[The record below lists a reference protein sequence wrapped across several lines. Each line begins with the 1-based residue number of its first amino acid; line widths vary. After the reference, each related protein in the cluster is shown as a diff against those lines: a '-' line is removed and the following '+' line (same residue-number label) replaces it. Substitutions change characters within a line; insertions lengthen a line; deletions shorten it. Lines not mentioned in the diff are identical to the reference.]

1 MYSVSNDYLT
11 AIGKNA
17 RAHKLVGTVNG
28 TSFDGDDVIKGSF
41 QIRNQLCPAT
51 EIILGGVYVG
61 ELKLTFTEAFA
72 SSMNIRGS
80 WKGKIITASI
90 GVELAD
96 ASFEYIPINGGSY
109 IVETA
114 QWTDAGIQIVAYDY
128 MSLFDKSLPA
138 TTIGGGT
145 LYDLLSLV
153 CTACGVTLG
162 LSQAECSALPNGTET
177 FYAYP
182 ENAMVTYR
190 DMISEIAEACCCF
203 ATINR
208 SGELI
213 LKTLPAYNSVTLT
226 IPYNLRYSTSF
237 SDFTSYYSRIK
248 VTSPSDGAVN
258 VYENHSLYVEG
269 LSLDVGNNPYLE
281 TGLAVT
287 YTRMRQA
294 IVDALQTFISIPFS
308 ATLLPNPALDLGD
321 LIEFTGGIGQGYLSC
336 VMSLVH
342 KLDSTTIE
350 GYGENPR
357 AAGATSTL
365 SKQVTTQ
372 SKSTKNEMVC
382 HTFVNS
388 HAFSLGDS
396 DPTTI
401 IEINFS
407 TVSPKTVKILH
418 EIMLNVTIA
427 DTSGIATCT
436 AYYYVNDVLEAY
448 EPIDSWNSDGYHL
461 LHLLY
466 FLENLLSGSAYEW
479 RVVLEM
485 NGGTATIAQRGI
497 HALLEGQG
505 LVAGSSWNGTLE
517 CEDTYTPLVL
527 GHDLTTIT
535 DTVTALGTQTPQSVT
550 VTDIVGTI
558 TLGHDI
564 GTITELVDIDL
575 TAITTNL
582 IAENGDNLI
591 IEAGNN
597 LVTEGT

>member
-17 RAHKLVGTVNG
+17 RAHKLTGTVNG
-28 TSFDGDDVIKGSF
+28 TSFDGGDI
-41 QIRNQLCPAT
+41 IRNSFSVKNQFCPAT
-51 EIILGGVYVG
+51 EIALGGVYVG
-61 ELKLTFTEAFA
+61 ELNLTFTEAFA
-72 SSMNIRGS
+72 SVMNIRGS
-80 WKGKIITASI
+80 WKGKVITASI

-109 IVETA
+109 IIESA
-114 QWTDAGIQIVAYDY
+114 KWTDAGIQIVAYDN
-128 MSLFDKSLPA
+128 MSLFDISLSA
-138 TTIGGGT
+138 TTIGSGA
-145 LYDLLSLV
+145 LYDLLSFA

-177 FYAYP
+177 FCASP

-190 DMISEIAEACCCF
+190 DMISELAEACCSF

-208 SGELI
+208 SGEL
-213 LKTLPAYNSVTLT
+213 LLQALPDFRSITLT

-237 SDFTSYYSRIK
+237 SDFTSYYSMIK
-248 VTSPSDGAVN
+248 VTSPSDGAVTSYTN
-258 VYENHSLYVEG
+258 QNIGG

-294 IVDALQTFISIPFS
+294 IVDKLWTFNSVPFS

-321 LIEFTGGIGQGYLSC
+321 LIIFTGGIGKSSLGC
-336 VMSLVH
+336 IMSLVH

-350 GYGENPR
+350 GYGENPM
-357 AAGATSTL
+357 AAGVTSAL
-365 SKQVTTQ
+365 SKQVTVQ
-372 SKSTKNEMVC
+372 GNSTKNEMVC

-388 HAFSLGDS
+388 QTFTLGDS
-396 DPTTI
+396 DPTTV
-401 IEINFS
+401 IEITFS
-407 TVSPKTVKILH
+407 TVSPKTVKMLH
-418 EIMLNVTIA
+418 EIMLDVTITDA
-427 DTSGIATCT
+427 SGIASCT
-436 AYYYVNDVLEAY
+436 AYFYVNDVLETY
-448 EPIDSWNSDGYHL
+448 EPIDSWNNDGYHL

-505 LVAGSSWNGTLE
+505 LVASASWNGTLE

-535 DTVTALGTQTPQSVT
+535 DTVTVLGTQTPQPET
-550 VTDIVGTI
+550 VTDIIGTI
-558 TLGHDI
+558 VLGHDI
-564 GTITELVDIDL
+564 GTITDVVDIDL
-575 TAITTNL
+575 TAITTNM

-591 IEAGNN
+591 TEVNNN
-597 LVTEGT
+597 LVTEGS

>member
-11 AIGKNA
+11 AIAKNA
-17 RAHKLVGTVNG
+17 RAHKLTGTVNG
-28 TSFDGDDVIKGSF
+28 TSFDGGDVIRNSF
-41 QIRNQLCPAT
+41 SVRNQFCPAT
-51 EIILGGVYVG
+51 EIALGGVYVG
-61 ELKLTFTEAFA
+61 ELNLTFTEAFA

-80 WKGKIITASI
+80 WKGKVITASI

-109 IVETA
+109 IIESA
-114 QWTDAGIQIVAYDY
+114 QWTDAGIQIVAYDK
-128 MSLFDKSLPA
+128 MSLFDISLPA
-138 TTIGGGT
+138 TTIGSGT
-145 LYDLLSLV
+145 LYDLLSFA

-162 LSQAECSALPNGTET
+162 LSQVECSALPNGTET
-177 FYAYP
+177 LYAYP

-190 DMISEIAEACCCF
+190 DLISELAEACCCF

-213 LKTLPAYNSVTLT
+213 LQTLPAYNSVTLT

-237 SDFTSYYSRIK
+237 SDFTSYYSMIE
-248 VTSPSDGAVN
+248 VASSSDGAVTTYTN
-258 VYENHSLYVEG
+258 QNIGG

-281 TGLAVT
+281 TGLEVT

-294 IVDALQTFISIPFS
+294 IVDELQTFRSVPFS

-321 LIEFTGGIGQGYLSC
+321 LIEFTGGIGQGSLGC

-350 GYGENPR
+350 GYGENPT
-357 AAGATSTL
+357 AAGVTSDL

-372 SKSTKNEMVC
+372 GKSTKNEMVC

-388 HAFSLGDS
+388 RTFTLGDS
-396 DPTTI
+396 TPTTI
-401 IEINFS
+401 IEIAFS
-407 TVSPKTVKILH
+407 TVSPKTVKMLH
-418 EIMLNVTIA
+418 EIMLDVTITDA
-427 DTSGIATCT
+427 SGIASCT
-436 AYYYVNDVLEAY
+436 AYFYVNDVLEDYHA
-448 EPIDSWNSDGYHL
+448 IDSWNHDGYHL

-479 RVVLEM
+479 KVALEM
-485 NGGTATIAQRGI
+485 NGGTATIAQSGI

-505 LVAGSSWNGTLE
+505 LVASASWNGTLE

-535 DTVTALGTQTPQSVT
+535 DTVTALGTQTPESIT

-564 GTITELVDIDL
+564 GTLTDAVDIDL
-575 TAITTNL
+575 TAITTNM
-582 IAENGDNLI
+582 IAENGDNLVT
-591 IEAGNN
+591 EDSNN

>member
-28 TSFDGDDVIKGSF
+28 TSFGGDDVIKGSF
-41 QIRNQLCPAT
+41 QIRNQFCPAT
-51 EIILGGVYVG
+51 EIALGGVYVG
-61 ELKLTFTEAFA
+61 ELNLTFTEAFA

-109 IVETA
+109 IIESA

-128 MSLFDKSLPA
+128 MSLFDISLPA

-145 LYDLLSLV
+145 LYDLLSLA
-153 CTACGVTLG
+153 CTACGVPLG

-190 DMISEIAEACCCF
+190 DLISELAEACCCF

-213 LKTLPAYNSVTLT
+213 LQTLPGYNSVTLT
-226 IPYNLRYSTSF
+226 IPHSLRYSTSF
-237 SDFTSYYSRIK
+237 SDFTSYYSRIE
-248 VTSPSDGAVN
+248 VTSPSDGT
-258 VYENHSLYVEG
+258 VEAYTNQNIGG
-269 LSLDVGNNPYLE
+269 LSLDIGKNPYLE

-287 YTRMRQA
+287 YARMRQA
-294 IVDALQTFISIPFS
+294 IVDELQTFRSVPFS
-308 ATLLPNPALDLGD
+308 ATLLPSPALDLGD
-321 LIEFTGGIGQGYLSC
+321 LIEFRGGIGQGSLGC
-336 VMSLVH
+336 IMSLVH

-350 GYGENPR
+350 GYGENPT
-357 AAGATSTL
+357 AAGVTSDL
-365 SKQVTTQ
+365 SKQVTVQ
-372 SKSTKNEMVC
+372 SNSTKNEMVC

-396 DPTTI
+396 TPTTI
-401 IEINFS
+401 ININFS
-407 TVSPKTVKILH
+407 TVSTKTVKILH
-418 EIMLNVTIA
+418 EIMLDVTITDA
-427 DTSGIATCT
+427 SGIASCT

-448 EPIDSWNSDGYHL
+448 EPIDSWNHEGYHL

-466 FLENLLSGSAYEW
+466 FLEKLLSGRTYEW
-479 RVVLEM
+479 KVALEM
-485 NGGTATIAQRGI
+485 SGGTATIAQSGI
-497 HALLEGQG
+497 HAVLEGQG
-505 LVAGSSWNGTLE
+505 LVASASWNGTLE

-535 DTVTALGTQTPQSVT
+535 DTVTALGTQSPQSIA

-558 TLGHDI
+558 NLGHDI
-564 GTITELVDIDL
+564 GTITDAMVDIDL

-582 IAENGDNLI
+582 IAEGGDNLI
-591 IEAGNN
+591 SEDGNN
-597 LVTEGT
+597 LVTEGK

>member
-1 MYSVSNDYLT
+1 MYSVSADYLT
-11 AIGKNA
+11 AIAKNA
-17 RAHKLVGTVNG
+17 RAHKLTGSVNG
-28 TSFDGDDVIKGSF
+28 TSFDGNDVIKGSF

-51 EIILGGVYVG
+51 EIALGGVYVG
-61 ELKLTFTEAFA
+61 ELNLTFTEAFA
-72 SSMNIRGS
+72 SSMNIRGA
-80 WKGKIITASI
+80 WKGKVITASI
-90 GVELAD
+90 GVELAN

-109 IVETA
+109 IIESA
-114 QWTDAGIQIVAYDY
+114 QWTDAGIQIVAYDN
-128 MSLFDKSLPA
+128 MSLFDISLPA
-138 TTIGGGT
+138 TTIGSGT
-145 LYDLLSLV
+145 LYDLLSLS

-190 DMISEIAEACCCF
+190 DLISELAEACCCF

-213 LKTLPAYNSVTLT
+213 LQTLPDYNSVTLT
-226 IPYNLRYSTSF
+226 IPHSLRYSTSF
-237 SDFTSYYSRIK
+237 SDFTSYYSMIE
-248 VTSPSDGAVN
+248 VTSPSDGTITTYTN
-258 VYENHSLYVEG
+258 QNIGG
-269 LSLDVGNNPYLE
+269 LSLEIGKNPYLE

-294 IVDALQTFISIPFS
+294 IVDELQTFRSVPFC
-308 ATLLPNPALDLGD
+308 AALLPNPALDLGD
-321 LIEFTGGIGQGYLSC
+321 LIEFTGGIGQGSLGC

-350 GYGENPR
+350 GYGENPT
-357 AAGATSTL
+357 AAGVTSDL
-365 SKQVTTQ
+365 SKQVTVQ

-396 DPTTI
+396 SPTAV

-418 EIMLNVTIA
+418 EIMLDVTITNA
-427 DTSGIATCT
+427 SGIASCT

-448 EPIDSWNSDGYHL
+448 EPIDSWNHDGYHL

-466 FLENLLSGSAYEW
+466 FLENLLSGKAYEW
-479 RVVLEM
+479 KVALKM
-485 NGGTATIAQRGI
+485 SGGTATIARSGI

-505 LVAGSSWNGTLE
+505 LVAGSSWSGTLE

-527 GHDLTTIT
+527 GHDLTAIT
-535 DTVTALGTQTPQSVT
+535 DTVTVLGTQTPQSIA

-564 GTITELVDIDL
+564 GTITDAVDIDL

-582 IAENGDNLI
+582 IAEDGDNLI
-591 IEAGNN
+591 TEDGNN

>member
-1 MYSVSNDYLT
+1 MYNVSQDYMT
-11 AIGKNA
+11 AIAKNA
-17 RAHKLVGTVNG
+17 RAHKLTGSVNG
-28 TSFDGDDVIKGSF
+28 TSFDGGDI
-41 QIRNQLCPAT
+41 IRNSFSVKNQFCPAT
-51 EIILGGVYVG
+51 EIALGGVYVG
-61 ELKLTFTEAFA
+61 ELNLTFTEAFA

-80 WKGKIITASI
+80 WKGKVITASI

-109 IVETA
+109 IIETA
-114 QWTDAGIQIVAYDY
+114 QWTDAGIQIVAYDN
-128 MSLFDKSLPA
+128 MSLFDISLPA
-138 TTIGGGT
+138 TTIGSGT
-145 LYDLLSLV
+145 LYDLLSLA

-162 LSQAECSALPNGTET
+162 LSQVECSALPNGTET

-190 DMISEIAEACCCF
+190 DLISELAEACCCF

-213 LKTLPAYNSVTLT
+213 LQTLPDYNSVTLT

-237 SDFTSYYSRIK
+237 SDFTSYYSMIE
-248 VTSPSDGAVN
+248 VTSPSDGTVTTYTN
-258 VYENHSLYVEG
+258 QNIGG
-269 LSLDVGNNPYLE
+269 LSLDIANPYLE

-294 IVDALQTFISIPFS
+294 IVDEIQTFRSVPFS

-321 LIEFTGGIGQGYLSC
+321 LIEFTGGIGQGSLGC

-350 GYGENPR
+350 GYGENPT
-357 AAGATSTL
+357 AAGVTSDL
-365 SKQVTTQ
+365 SKQVTTRN
-372 SKSTKNEMVC
+372 KSTKHEMVC

-388 HAFSLGDS
+388 RTFTLGDS
-396 DPTTI
+396 APTTV

-407 TVSPKTVKILH
+407 TVSPKTVKMLH
-418 EIMLNVTIA
+418 EIMLDVTITDA
-427 DTSGIATCT
+427 SGIASCT
-436 AYYYVNDVLEAY
+436 AYYYVNDVLEGY
-448 EPIDSWNSDGYHL
+448 EPIDSWNHDGYHL

-479 RVVLEM
+479 KVALEM
-485 NGGTATIAQRGI
+485 NGGTATIAQSGI

-505 LVAGSSWNGTLE
+505 LVASASWNGTLE
-517 CEDTYTPLVL
+517 CEDTYAPLVL

-535 DTVTALGTQTPQSVT
+535 DTVTALGTQSPQTIT
-550 VTDIVGTI
+550 VTDVVGTI

-564 GTITELVDIDL
+564 GTITDAVDIDL
-575 TAITTNL
+575 VAITTNL
-582 IAENGDNLI
+582 IAEDGDNLI
-591 IEAGNN
+591 TEDSNN

>member
-1 MYSVSNDYLT
+1 MYSVSADYLT
-11 AIGKNA
+11 AIAKNA
-17 RAHKLVGTVNG
+17 RAHKLIGTVNG
-28 TSFDGDDVIKGSF
+28 ASFDGGDVLRNSF
-41 QIRNQLCPAT
+41 SVKNQFCPAT
-51 EIILGGVYVG
+51 EIALGGVYVG
-61 ELKLTFTEAFA
+61 ELNLTFTEAFA
-72 SSMNIRGS
+72 LSMNIRGS
-80 WKGKIITASI
+80 WKGKTITASI

-109 IVETA
+109 IIESA

-128 MSLFDKSLPA
+128 MSRFDKSLPA

-145 LYDLLSLV
+145 LYDLLSFA

-177 FYAYP
+177 FSAYL

-190 DMISEIAEACCCF
+190 DLISELAEACACF

-237 SDFTSYYSRIK
+237 SDFTSYYSMIE
-248 VTSPSDGAVN
+248 VTSPSDGTVRTYTN
-258 VYENHSLYVEG
+258 QNIGG
-269 LSLDVGNNPYLE
+269 LSLDIGKNPYLE

-294 IVDALQTFISIPFS
+294 IVDELQTFRSVPFS
-308 ATLLPNPALDLGD
+308 AALLPNPALDLGD
-321 LIEFTGGIGQGYLSC
+321 LIEFTGGIGQGSLGC
-336 VMSLVH
+336 IMSIVH

-350 GYGENPR
+350 GYGENPT
-357 AAGATSTL
+357 AAGATSDL
-365 SKQVTTQ
+365 SKQVTVQ
-372 SKSTKNEMVC
+372 SNSTKNEMVC

-396 DPTTI
+396 APTTI

-407 TVSPKTVKILH
+407 TVSPKTVKMLH
-418 EIMLNVTIA
+418 EIMLDVTITDA
-427 DTSGIATCT
+427 SGIASCT

-448 EPIDSWNSDGYHL
+448 EPIDSWNHDGYHL

-479 RVVLEM
+479 KVALEM
-485 NGGTATIAQRGI
+485 NGGTATIGQSGI

-505 LVAGSSWNGTLE
+505 LVASASWNGTLE

-527 GHDLTTIT
+527 GHDLMTIT
-535 DTVTALGTQTPQSVT
+535 DTVTDLSTQNPASIT

-564 GTITELVDIDL
+564 GTINDGVVDIDL
-575 TAITTNL
+575 TAITTNM

-591 IEAGNN
+591 TEYSKN

>member
-1 MYSVSNDYLT
+1 MYSVSADYLA
-11 AIGKNA
+11 AIAKNA

-28 TSFDGDDVIKGSF
+28 TSFDGGDVIRNSF
-41 QIRNQLCPAT
+41 SVKNQFCPAT
-51 EIILGGVYVG
+51 EIALGGVYIG
-61 ELKLTFTEAFA
+61 ELNLTFTEAFA

-80 WKGKIITASI
+80 WKGKTITASI
-90 GVELAD
+90 GVELTD

-109 IVETA
+109 IIETA
-114 QWTDAGIQIVAYDY
+114 QWTDAGIHIVAYDY

-138 TTIGGGT
+138 TTIGSGT
-145 LYDLLSLV
+145 PYDLLSFA

-162 LSQAECSALPNGTET
+162 LSQVECSALPNGTET

-190 DMISEIAEACCCF
+190 DLISELAEACCCF

-213 LKTLPAYNSVTLT
+213 FKTLPDYNSVTLT

-237 SDFTSYYSRIK
+237 SDFTSYCSMIE
-248 VTSPSDGAVN
+248 VTSPSDGTVTTYTN
-258 VYENHSLYVEG
+258 QNIGG
-269 LSLDVGNNPYLE
+269 LSLDIGKNPYLE

-287 YTRMRQA
+287 YARMRQA
-294 IVDALQTFISIPFS
+294 IVDELQTFRSVPFS

-321 LIEFTGGIGQGYLSC
+321 LIEFTGGIGQGSLGC
-336 VMSLVH
+336 IMSLVH

-350 GYGENPR
+350 GYGENPT
-357 AAGATSTL
+357 AAGVTSDL
-365 SKQVTTQ
+365 SKQVTVQ
-372 SKSTKNEMVC
+372 SNSTKNEMVC

-388 HAFSLGDS
+388 QTFTLGDS
-396 DPTTI
+396 APTTV

-418 EIMLNVTIA
+418 EIMLDVTITDA
-427 DTSGIATCT
+427 SGIASCT

-448 EPIDSWNSDGYHL
+448 EPIDSWNHDGYHL

-479 RVVLEM
+479 KVVLEM
-485 NGGTATIAQRGI
+485 NGGTAAIARGGI
-497 HALLEGQG
+497 HAFLEGQG
-505 LVAGSSWNGTLE
+505 LVASASWNGTLE

-535 DTVTALGTQTPQSVT
+535 DTVTALGTQSPQSVT
-550 VTDIVGTI
+550 VNDIVGTI

-564 GTITELVDIDL
+564 RTITDGVVDIDL

-582 IAENGDNLI
+582 IAEDGDNLVT
-591 IEAGNN
+591 EGGNN

>member
-1 MYSVSNDYLT
+1 MYSVTADYLT
-11 AIGKNA
+11 AIAKNA
-17 RAHKLVGTVNG
+17 RAHKLIGTVNG
-28 TSFDGDDVIKGSF
+28 TSFDGGDVIRNSF
-41 QIRNQLCPAT
+41 SVKNQFCPAT
-51 EIILGGVYVG
+51 EIALGGVYVG
-61 ELKLTFTEAFA
+61 ELNLTFTETFA

-96 ASFEYIPINGGSY
+96 ASFEYIPINGGSC
-109 IVETA
+109 IIESA
-114 QWTDAGIQIVAYDY
+114 QWTDAGIQIVAYDK
-128 MSLFDKSLPA
+128 MSLFDISLPA
-138 TTIGGGT
+138 TTIGSGT
-145 LYDLLSLV
+145 LYDMLTLA

-162 LSQAECSALPNGTET
+162 LTQADCSSLPNGTET

-182 ENAMVTYR
+182 DHAMTTYR
-190 DMISEIAEACCCF
+190 DLISELAEACCCF

-213 LKTLPAYNSVTLT
+213 LHTLPDSNSVALT

-237 SDFTSYYSRIK
+237 SDFTSYYSTIE
-248 VTSPSDGAVN
+248 VTSPSDGT
-258 VYENHSLYVEG
+258 VESYTNQNIGG
-269 LSLDVGNNPYLE
+269 LSLNIGNNPYLE

-294 IVDALQTFISIPFS
+294 IVDELQTFRSVPFS

-321 LIEFTGGIGQGYLSC
+321 LIEFTGGIGQGSLGC
-336 VMSLVH
+336 IMSLVQ

-350 GYGENPR
+350 GYGENPT
-357 AAGATSTL
+357 AAGVTSTL
-365 SKQVTTQ
+365 SKQVTT
-372 SKSTKNEMVC
+372 SCKSTKNEVV
-382 HTFVNS
+382 HHSFVNS
-388 HAFSLGDS
+388 HTFSLGDS
-396 DPTTI
+396 VPTNI
-401 IEINFS
+401 VEINFS

-418 EIMLNVTIA
+418 EIMLNVTITDA
-427 DTSGIATCT
+427 SGIASCT
-436 AYYYVNDVLEAY
+436 AYYYVNGVLEAY
-448 EPIDSWNSDGYHL
+448 EPIDSWNHDGYHL

-485 NGGTATIAQRGI
+485 NGGTATIARRNI

-505 LVAGSSWNGTLE
+505 LAASASWNGTLE

-535 DTVTALGTQTPQSVT
+535 DTVTALGTQTPQTIT

-564 GTITELVDIDL
+564 GTINDGVVDIDL
-575 TAITTNL
+575 TAITTNI
-582 IAENGDNLI
+582 IAENGDNLLT
-591 IEAGNN
+591 EDSNN

>member
-1 MYSVSNDYLT
+1 MYSVSADYLT
-11 AIGKNA
+11 AIAKNA
-17 RAHKLVGTVNG
+17 RAHKLIGTVNG
-28 TSFDGDDVIKGSF
+28 TSFDGGDVIRNSF
-41 QIRNQLCPAT
+41 SVKNQFCPAT
-51 EIILGGVYVG
+51 EIALGGVYVG
-61 ELKLTFTEAFA
+61 ELNLTFTEAFA

-80 WKGKIITASI
+80 WKGKVITASI

-96 ASFEYIPINGGSY
+96 SSFEYIPVNGGSY
-109 IVETA
+109 IIESA
-114 QWTDAGIQIVAYDY
+114 QWTDAGIQIVAYDK
-128 MSLFDKSLPA
+128 MSLFDISLPA
-138 TTIGGGT
+138 TTIGSGT
-145 LYDLLSLV
+145 PYDLLSFA

-182 ENAMVTYR
+182 DNAMLTYR
-190 DMISEIAEACCCF
+190 DLISELAEACCCF

-208 SGELI
+208 NRELI
-213 LKTLPAYNSVTLT
+213 LQTLPDYNSVTLT

-237 SDFTSYYSRIK
+237 SDFTSYYSMIE
-248 VTSPSDGAVN
+248 VTSPSDGT
-258 VYENHSLYVEG
+258 VEAYMNQNIGG
-269 LSLDVGNNPYLE
+269 LSLDIGKNPYLE

-294 IVDALQTFISIPFS
+294 IVDELQTFRSVPFS

-321 LIEFTGGIGQGYLSC
+321 LIEFTGGIGQGSLGC
-336 VMSLVH
+336 IMSIVH

-350 GYGENPR
+350 GYGENPT
-357 AAGATSTL
+357 AAGVTSDL

-388 HAFSLGDS
+388 QTFTLGDS
-396 DPTTI
+396 APTTV

-407 TVSPKTVKILH
+407 TVSPKTVKMLH
-418 EIMLNVTIA
+418 EIMLDVTITDA
-427 DTSGIATCT
+427 SGIASCT

-448 EPIDSWNSDGYHL
+448 EPIDSWNHDGYHL

-479 RVVLEM
+479 KVALEM
-485 NGGTATIAQRGI
+485 SGGTATIAQSGI

-505 LVAGSSWNGTLE
+505 LVASASWNGTLE

-535 DTVTALGTQTPQSVT
+535 DTVTALGTQSPQSIA

-558 TLGHDI
+558 VLGHDI
-564 GTITELVDIDL
+564 GTITDVVDIDL

-582 IAENGDNLI
+582 IAEGGDNLI
-591 IEAGNN
+591 SEDGNN

>member
-28 TSFDGDDVIKGSF
+28 TSFDGGDVIRNSF
-41 QIRNQLCPAT
+41 SVKNQFCPAT
-51 EIILGGVYVG
+51 EIALGGVYVG
-61 ELKLTFTEAFA
+61 ELNLTFTEAFA

-96 ASFEYIPINGGSY
+96 ASFEYVPINGGSY
-109 IVETA
+109 IIESA
-114 QWTDAGIQIVAYDY
+114 QWTDAGIEIVAYDN
-128 MSLFDKSLPA
+128 MSLFDVSLPA
-138 TTIGGGT
+138 TTIGSGT
-145 LYDLLSLV
+145 VYDLLSLA

-162 LSQAECSALPNGTET
+162 LSQADCSSLPNGTET

-182 ENAMVTYR
+182 DNAMVTYR
-190 DMISEIAEACCCF
+190 DLISELAEACCCF

-213 LKTLPAYNSVTLT
+213 LQTLPDYNSVTLT

-237 SDFTSYYSRIK
+237 SDFTSYYSMIE
-248 VTSPSDGAVN
+248 VTSPSDGTV
-258 VYENHSLYVEG
+258 ELYTNQNIGG
-269 LSLDVGNNPYLE
+269 LSLDIGNNPYLE

-294 IVDALQTFISIPFS
+294 IVDELQTFRSVPFS
-308 ATLLPNPALDLGD
+308 VSLLPNPALDLGD
-321 LIEFTGGIGQGYLSC
+321 LIEFTGGIGQGSLGC

-350 GYGENPR
+350 GYGENPT
-357 AAGATSTL
+357 AAGVTSAL
-365 SKQVTTQ
+365 SKQVTAQ
-372 SKSTKNEMVC
+372 SKSTKDEMVC

-388 HAFSLGDS
+388 QAFTLGDS

-418 EIMLNVTIA
+418 EIMLDVTITDA
-427 DTSGIATCT
+427 SGIATCT

-448 EPIDSWNSDGYHL
+448 EPIDSWNNDGYHL

-479 RVVLEM
+479 KVVLEM
-485 NGGTATIAQRGI
+485 NGGTATIARSGI

-505 LVAGSSWNGTLE
+505 LVAVSSWDGVIT
-517 CEDTYTPLVL
+517 CEDTYTPLTL
-527 GHDLTTIT
+527 GHDITTIT
-535 DTVTALGTQTPQSVT
+535 DTVTALGTQSPQSAT

-564 GTITELVDIDL
+564 GTITDTVLDIDL
-575 TAITTNL
+575 AAITTNL
-582 IAENGDNLI
+582 IAESGDNLVT
-591 IEAGNN
+591 EDSNN
-597 LVTEGT
+597 LVTEGS

>member
-1 MYSVSNDYLT
+1 MYSVSADYLT
-11 AIGKNA
+11 AIGKTA
-17 RAHKLVGTVNG
+17 RAHKLTGTVNG
-28 TSFDGDDVIKGSF
+28 ISFDGGDVIRNSF
-41 QIRNQLCPAT
+41 SVKNQFCPAT
-51 EIILGGVYVG
+51 EIALGGVYIG
-61 ELKLTFTEAFA
+61 ELNLTFTEAFA

-96 ASFEYIPINGGSY
+96 ASFEYVPINGGSY
-109 IVETA
+109 IIESA
-114 QWTDAGIQIVAYDY
+114 KWTDAGIQIVAYDY
-128 MSLFDKSLPA
+128 MSLFDESLPA

-190 DMISEIAEACCCF
+190 DLISELATACCCF

-213 LKTLPAYNSVTLT
+213 LQTLPDINSVTLT
-226 IPYNLRYSTSF
+226 IPSNLRYSTSF
-237 SDFTSYYSRIK
+237 SDFTSYYSMIE
-248 VTSPSDGAVN
+248 VTSPSDGAVE
-258 VYENHSLYVEG
+258 VYTNQNIGG
-269 LSLDVGNNPYLE
+269 LSLDIGTNPYLE
-281 TGLAVT
+281 TGLEVT

-294 IVDALQTFISIPFS
+294 IVDELQTFRAVPFS

-321 LIEFTGGIGQGYLSC
+321 LIKFTGGIGQGSLGC
-336 VMSLVH
+336 VMSFVH

-350 GYGENPR
+350 GYGENPM
-357 AAGATSTL
+357 AAGVTSNL

-388 HAFSLGDS
+388 HAFILGDS
-396 DPTTI
+396 SPTTI

-418 EIMLNVTIA
+418 EIMLDVTITDA
-427 DTSGIATCT
+427 LGIATCT

-479 RVVLEM
+479 KVVLEM

-505 LVAGSSWNGTLE
+505 LGASASWNGTLE

-527 GHDLTTIT
+527 GHDITTIT
-535 DTVTALGTQTPQSVT
+535 DTVTTLGTQNPQT
-550 VTDIVGTI
+550 IAVTDVFGTI

-564 GTITELVDIDL
+564 GTITDGVVDIDL
-575 TAITTNL
+575 TAITTNI

-591 IEAGNN
+591 TEDSNN

>member
-1 MYSVSNDYLT
+1 MYSVSADYLT
-11 AIGKNA
+11 AIAKNA
-17 RAHKLVGTVNG
+17 RAHKLIGTVNG
-28 TSFDGDDVIKGSF
+28 TSFDGGDVIRNSF
-41 QIRNQLCPAT
+41 SVKNQFCPAT
-51 EIILGGVYVG
+51 EIALGGVYIG
-61 ELKLTFTEAFA
+61 ELNLTFTEAFA

-80 WKGKIITASI
+80 WKGKAITASI

-96 ASFEYIPINGGSY
+96 SSFKYIPINGGSY
-109 IVETA
+109 IIETA
-114 QWTDAGIQIVAYDY
+114 QWTDAGIQIVAYDN
-128 MSLFDKSLPA
+128 MSLFDVSLPA
-138 TTIGGGT
+138 TMIGGGT
-145 LYDLLSLV
+145 LYDLLSLA
-153 CTACGVTLG
+153 CAACGVTLG
-162 LSQAECSALPNGTET
+162 LSQVECSALPNGTET
-177 FYAYP
+177 LYAYP

-190 DMISEIAEACCCF
+190 DLISELAEACACF

-213 LKTLPAYNSVTLT
+213 LQTLPDYNSVTLT

-237 SDFTSYYSRIK
+237 SDFTSFYSMIE
-248 VTSPSDGAVN
+248 VTSPSDGTVRTYTN
-258 VYENHSLYVEG
+258 QNIGG
-269 LSLDVGNNPYLE
+269 LSLDIGNNPYLE

-287 YTRMRQA
+287 YARMRQA
-294 IVDALQTFISIPFS
+294 IVDELQTFRSVPFS
-308 ATLLPNPALDLGD
+308 AALLPNPALDLGD
-321 LIEFTGGIGQGYLSC
+321 LIAFTGGIGQGSLGC
-336 VMSLVH
+336 IMSLVH

-350 GYGENPR
+350 GYGENPMS
-357 AAGATSTL
+357 AGVTSNL
-365 SKQVTTQ
+365 SKQITAM
-372 SKSTKNEMVC
+372 SKSAKHELVC

-388 HAFSLGDS
+388 QTFTLGDS
-396 DPTTI
+396 SPTAVV
-401 IEINFS
+401 EINFS

-418 EIMLNVTIA
+418 EIMLDVTIA
-427 DTSGIATCT
+427 DASGIASCT

-448 EPIDSWNSDGYHL
+448 EPIDSWNHDGYHL

-479 RVVLEM
+479 KVVLEM
-485 NGGTATIAQRGI
+485 NGGTATIAQSGI

-505 LVAGSSWNGTLE
+505 LVASASWNGTLE

-535 DTVTALGTQTPQSVT
+535 DTVTALGTQSPQTTT

-564 GTITELVDIDL
+564 GTIADVVDIDL
-575 TAITTNL
+575 AAIATNM

-591 IEAGNN
+591 TEDSNN

>member
-1 MYSVSNDYLT
+1 MYSVSADYLT
-11 AIGKNA
+11 AIAKNA

-28 TSFDGDDVIKGSF
+28 TSFDGGDVIRNSF
-41 QIRNQLCPAT
+41 SVKNQFCPAT
-51 EIILGGVYVG
+51 VIALGGVYVG
-61 ELKLTFTEAFA
+61 ELNLTFTEAFA

-80 WKGKIITASI
+80 WKGKVITASI

-109 IVETA
+109 IIETA
-114 QWTDAGIQIVAYDY
+114 QWTDAGIQIVAYDN
-128 MSLFDKSLPA
+128 MSLFDISLPA

-145 LYDLLSLV
+145 LYDLLSLA

-177 FYAYP
+177 LLAYP

-190 DMISEIAEACCCF
+190 DLISELAEACSCF
-203 ATINR
+203 ATISR

-213 LKTLPAYNSVTLT
+213 LQTLPAYNSVTLT

-237 SDFTSYYSRIK
+237 SDFTSYYSMVE
-248 VTSPSDGAVN
+248 VTSPSDGTVRTYTN
-258 VYENHSLYVEG
+258 QNIGG
-269 LSLDVGNNPYLE
+269 LSLEIGKNPYLE

-294 IVDALQTFISIPFS
+294 VVDELQTFRSVPFS

-321 LIEFTGGIGQGYLSC
+321 LIEFTGGIGQGSLGC
-336 VMSLVH
+336 IMSLVH

-350 GYGENPR
+350 GYGENPT
-357 AAGATSTL
+357 AAGVTSDL

-396 DPTTI
+396 TPTTI

-418 EIMLNVTIA
+418 EIMLYVAITDA
-427 DTSGIATCT
+427 SGIASCT

-448 EPIDSWNSDGYHL
+448 EPIDSWNNDGYHL

-466 FLENLLSGSAYEW
+466 FLENLLSGSTYEW
-479 RVVLEM
+479 KVVLEM
-485 NGGTATIAQRGI
+485 NGGAATIAQSGI

-505 LVAGSSWNGTLE
+505 LVASASWNGTLE

-535 DTVTALGTQTPQSVT
+535 DTVTALGTQSPQSIT

-558 TLGHDI
+558 VLGHDI
-564 GTITELVDIDL
+564 GNITDAIDIDL
-575 TAITTNL
+575 TAITTNM

-591 IEAGNN
+591 TEDSNN

>member
-1 MYSVSNDYLT
+1 MYSVSNAYLT

-17 RAHKLVGTVNG
+17 RAHKLTGTVNG

-41 QIRNQLCPAT
+41 QIRNQFCPAT

-72 SSMNIRGS
+72 LSMNIRGS

-96 ASFEYIPINGGSY
+96 SSFEYIPINGGSY
-109 IVETA
+109 IIESA
-114 QWTDAGIQIVAYDY
+114 QWTDAGIQIVAYDN
-128 MSLFDKSLPA
+128 MSLFDISLPA
-138 TTIGGGT
+138 TTIGSGT
-145 LYDLLSLV
+145 PYDLLSFV

-177 FYAYP
+177 FYAYT

-190 DMISEIAEACCCF
+190 DMISELAEACSCF

-213 LKTLPAYNSVTLT
+213 LKTLPDSVTLT

-237 SDFTSYYSRIK
+237 SDFTSYYSMIK
-248 VTSPSDGAVN
+248 VTSPSDGTVTSYTN
-258 VYENHSLYVEG
+258 QNIGG
-269 LSLDVGNNPYLE
+269 LSLLIENPYLE
-281 TGLAVT
+281 TGLEVT

-294 IVDALQTFISIPFS
+294 IVDELQTFRSVPFS

-321 LIEFTGGIGQGYLSC
+321 LIEFTGGLGQGSLGC
-336 VMSLVH
+336 IMSIVH

-350 GYGENPR
+350 GYGENPK
-357 AAGATSTL
+357 AVGVTSTL
-365 SKQVTTQ
+365 SKQVTAT
-372 SKSTKNEMVC
+372 SNSTKNEMVC

-388 HAFSLGDS
+388 RTFTLGDS
-396 DPTTI
+396 TPTTV

-407 TVSPKTVKILH
+407 TVSPKTVKMLH
-418 EIMLNVTIA
+418 EIMLDVTITDA
-427 DTSGIATCT
+427 SGIASCT

-448 EPIDSWNSDGYHL
+448 EPIDSWNNDGYHL

-466 FLENLLSGSAYEW
+466 FLENLLSGSSYEW

-485 NGGTATIAQRGI
+485 NGGTATIAQSGI

-505 LVAGSSWNGTLE
+505 LVAGASWNGTLE
-517 CEDTYTPLVL
+517 CEDTYSPLVL
-527 GHDLTTIT
+527 GHDITTIT
-535 DTVTALGTQTPQSVT
+535 DTVTALGTQTPQSIT

-558 TLGHDI
+558 NLGHDI
-564 GTITELVDIDL
+564 GTITDSVDIDL

-582 IAENGDNLI
+582 IAENSDNLV

-597 LVTEGT
+597 LVTEGE

>member
-1 MYSVSNDYLT
+1 MYNVSQDYMT
-11 AIGKNA
+11 VIAKNA
-17 RAHKLVGTVNG
+17 RAHKLTGTVNG

-41 QIRNQLCPAT
+41 QIRNQFCPAT
-51 EIILGGVYVG
+51 EIALGGVYVG
-61 ELKLTFTEAFA
+61 ELNLTFTEAFA

-80 WKGKIITASI
+80 WKGKVITASI

-96 ASFEYIPINGGSY
+96 SSFEYIPINGGSY
-109 IVETA
+109 IIESA
-114 QWTDAGIQIVAYDY
+114 KWTDAGIQIVAYDN
-128 MSLFDKSLPA
+128 MSLFDISLPA
-138 TTIGGGT
+138 TAIGSGT
-145 LYDLLSLV
+145 LYDVLSFA

-182 ENAMVTYR
+182 ENAMKTYR
-190 DMISEIAEACCCF
+190 DMISELAEACCCF

-213 LKTLPAYNSVTLT
+213 LKTLPDYNSITLA
-226 IPYNLRYSTSF
+226 IPHNLRYSTSF
-237 SDFTSYYSRIK
+237 SDFTSYYSTIK

-258 VYENHSLYVEG
+258 MYFNHIPGG
-269 LSLDVGNNPYLE
+269 LSLDLGNNPYLE
-281 TGLAVT
+281 TGLEVT

-294 IVDALQTFISIPFS
+294 IADELRTFNSVPFS

-321 LIEFTGGIGQGYLSC
+321 LIAFTGGIGQNSLGC
-336 VMSLVH
+336 VMSIAH

-350 GYGENPR
+350 GYGENPT
-357 AAGATSTL
+357 AAGVTSTL

-372 SKSTKNEMVC
+372 SNSTKYEMVC
-382 HTFVNS
+382 RTFVNS
-388 HAFSLGDS
+388 RTFTLGDA
-396 DPTTI
+396 DPTTV

-418 EIMLNVTIA
+418 EIMLDVTITA
-427 DTSGIATCT
+427 ASGIATCT
-436 AYYYVNDVLEAY
+436 AYYCVNDVLEAY
-448 EPIDSWNSDGYHL
+448 EPIDSWNNDGYHL

-466 FLENLLSGSAYEW
+466 FLENLLPGSSYEW

-485 NGGTATIAQRGI
+485 NGGTATIAQSGI

-505 LVAGSSWNGTLE
+505 LGAGVSWNGTLE
-517 CEDTYTPLVL
+517 CEDTYSPLVL
-527 GHDLTTIT
+527 GHDLTNFT

-564 GTITELVDIDL
+564 GTITDSVDIDL

-582 IAENGDNLI
+582 IAENGDNLVT
-591 IEAGNN
+591 EDSNN
-597 LVTEGT
+597 LVTEGS

>member
-1 MYSVSNDYLT
+1 MYSVSNAYLT

-17 RAHKLVGTVNG
+17 RAHKLTGTVNG
-28 TSFDGDDVIKGSF
+28 TSFDGGDVIRNSF
-41 QIRNQLCPAT
+41 SVKNQFCPAT
-51 EIILGGVYVG
+51 EIALGGIYIG
-61 ELKLTFTEAFA
+61 ELNLTFTEAFA

-80 WKGKIITASI
+80 WKGKVITASI

-96 ASFEYIPINGGSY
+96 SSFEYIPINGGSY
-109 IVETA
+109 IIESA
-114 QWTDAGIQIVAYDY
+114 QWTDAGIQIVAYDN
-128 MSLFDKSLPA
+128 MSLFDVSLPA

-145 LYDLLSLV
+145 LYDLLSLA

-177 FYAYP
+177 LSAYP

-190 DMISEIAEACCCF
+190 DLISELAEACCCF

-213 LKTLPAYNSVTLT
+213 LQTLPDSNSVTLT

-237 SDFTSYYSRIK
+237 SDFTSYYSMIE
-248 VTSPSDGAVN
+248 VTSPSDGAVTTYTN
-258 VYENHSLYVEG
+258 QNIGG
-269 LSLDVGNNPYLE
+269 LSLHIDNPYLE

-294 IVDALQTFISIPFS
+294 IVDELQTFRSVPFS

-321 LIEFTGGIGQGYLSC
+321 LIEFTGGIGQGSLGC
-336 VMSLVH
+336 IMSLVH

-350 GYGENPR
+350 GYGENPT
-357 AAGATSTL
+357 AAGVTSDL
-365 SKQVTTQ
+365 SKQVTIQ

-382 HTFVNS
+382 HTFINS

-396 DPTTI
+396 SPTTVV
-401 IEINFS
+401 EISFS

-418 EIMLNVTIA
+418 EILLDVTITDA
-427 DTSGIATCT
+427 SGIASCT

-448 EPIDSWNSDGYHL
+448 EPIDSWNHDGYHL

-466 FLENLLSGSAYEW
+466 FLENLLSGSSYEW
-479 RVVLEM
+479 RVVLKM
-485 NGGTATIAQRGI
+485 SGGTATIAQRGI

-505 LVAGSSWNGTLE
+505 LVASASWNGTLE

-535 DTVTALGTQTPQSVT
+535 DTVTALGTQSPQPST
-550 VTDIVGTI
+550 ITDVVGTI

-564 GTITELVDIDL
+564 GTITDSVDIDL
-575 TAITTNL
+575 TAITTNI
-582 IAENGDNLI
+582 IAENGDNLVV
-591 IEAGNN
+591 EAGNN

>member
-1 MYSVSNDYLT
+1 MYSVSNAYLT

-41 QIRNQLCPAT
+41 QIRNQFCPAT
-51 EIILGGVYVG
+51 EIALGGVYVG

-96 ASFEYIPINGGSY
+96 SSFEYIPINGGSY
-109 IVETA
+109 IIESA
-114 QWTDAGIQIVAYDY
+114 QWTDAGIQIVAYDN
-128 MSLFDKSLPA
+128 MSLFDISLPA
-138 TTIGGGT
+138 TTIGSGT
-145 LYDLLSLV
+145 PYDLLSFV

-190 DMISEIAEACCCF
+190 DMISELAEACCCF

-213 LKTLPAYNSVTLT
+213 LQTLPDYNSVTLT
-226 IPYNLRYSTSF
+226 IPHNLRYSTSF
-237 SDFTSYYSRIK
+237 SDFTSYYSFIK
-248 VTSPSDGAVN
+248 VTSPSDGTVTSYTN
-258 VYENHSLYVEG
+258 QNIGG
-269 LSLDVGNNPYLE
+269 LSLEIDNPYLE
-281 TGLAVT
+281 TGLEVT

-294 IVDALQTFISIPFS
+294 IVDELQTFRSVPFS

-321 LIEFTGGIGQGYLSC
+321 LIEFTGGIGQGSLGC
-336 VMSLVH
+336 IMSLVH

-350 GYGENPR
+350 GYGENPK
-357 AAGATSTL
+357 ATGVTSTL

-372 SKSTKNEMVC
+372 SNSTKYEMVC
-382 HTFVNS
+382 RTFVNS
-388 HAFSLGDS
+388 RTFTLGDS
-396 DPTTI
+396 TPTTVI
-401 IEINFS
+401 GINFS
-407 TVSPKTVKILH
+407 TVSPKTVKMLH
-418 EIMLNVTIA
+418 EIMLDVTITDA
-427 DTSGIATCT
+427 SGIASCT

-448 EPIDSWNSDGYHL
+448 EPIDSWNNDGYHL

-466 FLENLLSGSAYEW
+466 FLENLLPGSAYEW
-479 RVVLEM
+479 KVALEM
-485 NGGTATIAQRGI
+485 NGGTATIAQSGI

-505 LVAGSSWNGTLE
+505 LVAGASWNGTLE

-527 GHDLTTIT
+527 GHDITTIT
-535 DTVTALGTQTPQSVT
+535 DTVTALGTQSPQSVA

-564 GTITELVDIDL
+564 GTITDSVDIDL

-582 IAENGDNLI
+582 IAENSDNLI
-591 IEAGNN
+591 TEDGNN
-597 LVTEGT
+597 LVTEGE

>member
-1 MYSVSNDYLT
+1 MYSVSADYLT
-11 AIGKNA
+11 AIAKNA
-17 RAHKLVGTVNG
+17 RAHKLTGTVNG
-28 TSFDGDDVIKGSF
+28 TSFDGGDI
-41 QIRNQLCPAT
+41 IRNSFSVKNQFCPAT
-51 EIILGGVYVG
+51 EIALGGVYIG
-61 ELKLTFTEAFA
+61 ELNLTFTEAFA

-90 GVELAD
+90 GVELAN

-109 IVETA
+109 IIESA

-128 MSLFDKSLPA
+128 MSLFDISLPA

-145 LYDLLSLV
+145 LYDLLSFA

-177 FYAYP
+177 LLAYP

-190 DMISEIAEACCCF
+190 DLISELAEACCCF

-208 SGELI
+208 NRELI
-213 LKTLPAYNSVTLT
+213 LQTLPDYNSVTLT

-237 SDFTSYYSRIK
+237 SDFTSYYSMIE
-248 VTSPSDGAVN
+248 VTSPSDGTVTTYTN
-258 VYENHSLYVEG
+258 QNIGG
-269 LSLDVGNNPYLE
+269 LSLDIGKNPYLE

-294 IVDALQTFISIPFS
+294 IVDELQTFRSVPFS

-321 LIEFTGGIGQGYLSC
+321 LIEFTGGIGQGSLGC
-336 VMSLVH
+336 IMSLTH

-350 GYGENPR
+350 GYGENPT
-357 AAGATSTL
+357 AAGVTSDL
-365 SKQVTTQ
+365 SKQVTVQ
-372 SKSTKNEMVC
+372 SNSTKNEMVC

-388 HAFSLGDS
+388 HTFSFSDS
-396 DPTTI
+396 SPTTI
-401 IEINFS
+401 VEINFS
-407 TVSPKTVKILH
+407 TVSPKTVKMLH
-418 EIMLNVTIA
+418 EIMLDVTITDA
-427 DTSGIATCT
+427 SGIASCT

-448 EPIDSWNSDGYHL
+448 EPIDSWNHDGYHL

-479 RVVLEM
+479 KVALEM
-485 NGGTATIAQRGI
+485 NGGTATIARSGI

-505 LVAGSSWNGTLE
+505 LVASASWNGTLE

-527 GHDLTTIT
+527 GHDLTNIT
-535 DTVTALGTQTPQSVT
+535 DTVTALGTQSPQSIA

-564 GTITELVDIDL
+564 GTITDVVDIDL
-575 TAITTNL
+575 TAITTNM

-591 IEAGNN
+591 SEDGNN
-597 LVTEGT
+597 LVTEGS

>member
-1 MYSVSNDYLT
+1 MYSVSADYLT
-11 AIGKNA
+11 AIAKNA
-17 RAHKLVGTVNG
+17 RAHKLTGTVNG
-28 TSFDGDDVIKGSF
+28 TSFNGDDVIKGSF

-51 EIILGGVYVG
+51 EIALGGVYIG
-61 ELKLTFTEAFA
+61 ELNLTFTEAFA

-80 WKGKIITASI
+80 WKGKVITASI

-96 ASFEYIPINGGSY
+96 SSFEYIPINGGSY
-109 IVETA
+109 IIESA
-114 QWTDAGIQIVAYDY
+114 QWTDAGIQIVAYDH

-138 TTIGGGT
+138 TTIGSGT
-145 LYDLLSLV
+145 LYDLLSLA

-182 ENAMVTYR
+182 ENAMATYR
-190 DMISEIAEACCCF
+190 DLISELAEACCCF

-226 IPYNLRYSTSF
+226 IPHSLRYSTSF
-237 SDFTSYYSRIK
+237 SDFTSYYSMIE
-248 VTSPSDGAVN
+248 VTSPSDGT
-258 VYENHSLYVEG
+258 VEAYTNQNIGG
-269 LSLDVGNNPYLE
+269 LSLDIANPYLE

-294 IVDALQTFISIPFS
+294 IVDELQTFRSVPFS
-308 ATLLPNPALDLGD
+308 AALLPNPALDLGD
-321 LIEFTGGIGQGYLSC
+321 LIEFTGGIGQGSLGC
-336 VMSLVH
+336 IMSLVH

-350 GYGENPR
+350 GYGENPT
-357 AAGATSTL
+357 AAGVTSDL
-365 SKQVTTQ
+365 SKQITVQ
-372 SKSTKNEMVC
+372 NNSTKNEVVC

-388 HAFSLGDS
+388 HTFTLGDS
-396 DPTTI
+396 SPTTI

-407 TVSPKTVKILH
+407 TVSPRTVKMLH
-418 EIMLNVTIA
+418 EIMLDVTITDA
-427 DTSGIATCT
+427 SGIASCT

-448 EPIDSWNSDGYHL
+448 EPIDSWNHDGYHL

-466 FLENLLSGSAYEW
+466 FLENLLAGSSYEW

-485 NGGTATIAQRGI
+485 NGGTATISQSGI

-505 LVAGSSWNGTLE
+505 LVASASWNGTLE

-527 GHDLTTIT
+527 GHDLTNVT
-535 DTVTALGTQTPQSVT
+535 DTVTALGTQTPQFIT
-550 VTDIVGTI
+550 VNDIVGTI
-558 TLGHDI
+558 ILGHDI
-564 GTITELVDIDL
+564 GTITDFVDIDL

-582 IAENGDNLI
+582 IAEDGDNLI
-591 IEAGNN
+591 TEDSNN

>member
-1 MYSVSNDYLT
+1 MYNVSQDYLT
-11 AIGKNA
+11 AIAKNA

-28 TSFDGDDVIKGSF
+28 TSFDGGDVIRSSF
-41 QIRNQLCPAT
+41 SVKNQFCPAT
-51 EIILGGVYVG
+51 EIALGGVYVG
-61 ELKLTFTEAFA
+61 ELNLTFSEAFA
-72 SSMNIRGS
+72 LPMGIRGS
-80 WKGKIITASI
+80 WKGKVITASI

-109 IVETA
+109 IIESA
-114 QWTDAGIQIVAYDY
+114 KWTDAGIQIVAYDN
-128 MSLFDKSLPA
+128 MSLFDISLPA
-138 TTIGGGT
+138 TTIGSGA
-145 LYDLLSLV
+145 LYDLLSFA

-190 DMISEIAEACCCF
+190 DMISELAEACCCF

-226 IPYNLRYSTSF
+226 IPHNLRYSTSF
-237 SDFTSYYSRIK
+237 SDFESYYSRIK

-258 VYENHSLYVEG
+258 VYENHSLYIGG
-269 LSLDVGNNPYLE
+269 LSLDIGNNPYLE

-294 IVDALQTFISIPFS
+294 IVDELQTFRSVPFS

-321 LIEFTGGIGQGYLSC
+321 LIEFTGGIGQGSLGC
-336 VMSLVH
+336 IMSLVH

-350 GYGENPR
+350 GYGENPT
-357 AAGATSTL
+357 AAGVTSDL

-372 SKSTKNEMVC
+372 GKSTKNEMVC

-388 HAFSLGDS
+388 HAFSLGS
-396 DPTTI
+396 APTTV
-401 IEINFS
+401 IEIAFS
-407 TVSPKTVKILH
+407 TVSPKTVKMLH
-418 EIMLNVTIA
+418 EIMLDVTITDA
-427 DTSGIATCT
+427 SGIASCT
-436 AYYYVNDVLEAY
+436 AYFYVNNVLEAY
-448 EPIDSWNSDGYHL
+448 EPIDSWNHDGYHL

-479 RVVLEM
+479 KVALEM
-485 NGGTATIAQRGI
+485 NGGTASIAQSGI

-505 LVAGSSWNGTLE
+505 LVASASWNGTLE

-535 DTVTALGTQTPQSVT
+535 DTVTALGTQSPQTLT

-558 TLGHDI
+558 VLGHDI
-564 GTITELVDIDL
+564 GTITDSVDIDL

-582 IAENGDNLI
+582 IAENSDNLVS
-591 IEAGNN
+591 EAGNN